1 VANLTL
7 SIYLVRKIGID
18 GVAWGTVLP
27 SLVSQIVLWPRYIS
41 KLLDLTVWT
50 YFRECWIRPAL
61 ATAPFCLACLWTD
74 HHWSVA
80 SMPHFFLQIAAGL
93 PLIPIGIALFFWTEV
108 NWQLRS
114 QDSLL
119 RRSLLG
125 RLPSDET
132 S

>member
-1 VANLTL
+1 
-7 SIYLVRKIGID
+7 
-18 GVAWGTVLP
+18 
-27 SLVSQIVLWPRYIS
+27 
-41 KLLDLTVWT
+41 
-50 YFRECWIRPAL
+50 
-61 ATAPFCLACLWTD
+61 
-74 HHWSVA
+74 
-80 SMPHFFLQIAAGL
+80 MPHFFLQIAAGL